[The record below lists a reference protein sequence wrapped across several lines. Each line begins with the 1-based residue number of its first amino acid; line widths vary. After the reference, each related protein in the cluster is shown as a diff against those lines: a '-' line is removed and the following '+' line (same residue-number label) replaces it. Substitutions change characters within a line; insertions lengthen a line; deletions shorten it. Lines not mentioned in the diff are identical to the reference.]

1 MATRVYISGIIG
13 ANGWFEE
20 GTTYNAFKREFEAAL
35 AKEDD
40 IEVPINTPGGS
51 IADGVAMYNLIAANR
66 DRVTTINEGMA
77 YSMGAIIL
85 SAGGKRK
92 AYKNATTM
100 IHNGSGRVEGNA
112 KDLRGALEMLEKL
125 DDAMAESIAQ
135 FSGKTVDEI
144 KTAYFDYQDH
154 TLTAKEALDA
164 GILTELIDLNSEAVP
179 ANGKALSIAEAMA
192 LFTKNNKEAEDGLFT
207 RLAARFKAQSTNT
220 NPTPKPISQPISDS
234 DMKIKLT
241 AQLVSFAAIA
251 GITAKDG
258 DEVELTAEHLEK
270 INTHITGLTGKLQS
284 TTEAKTNAEAEVTRL
299 TGELTNKTTEATEWK
314 DKYMKMP
321 GAVHTSVNTTEDP
334 ENKGENKGI
343 GAYGDEDADYNA
355 NARAMF
361 GK

>member
-1 MATRVYISGIIG
+1 MASRVYISGIIG
-13 ANGWFEE
+13 ANGWFED

-35 AKEDD
+35 AKKDD
-40 IEVPINTPGGS
+40 IEVPINSPGGS

-92 AYKNATTM
+92 GYKNATTM
-100 IHNGSGRVEGNA
+100 IHNGSGRVDGNA

-164 GILTELIDLNSEAVP
+164 GILTEIIDLNSEAVP
-179 ANGKALSIAEAMA
+179 ASGKALSITEAMA
-192 LFTKNNKEAEDGLFT
+192 LFTKNNKESEDGLFT
-207 RLAARFKAQSTNT
+207 RLAARFKAQSTAPN
-220 NPTPKPISQPISDS
+220 NQPPSEPITDS

-241 AQLVSFAAIA
+241 AQLVAFAAIA

-258 DEVELTAEHLEK
+258 DEVDFTAEHFDK
-270 INTHITGLTGKLQS
+270 VSGHIAGLTTQLQAA
-284 TTEAKTNAEAEVTRL
+284 TNDKTKAEGEVTRL
-299 TGELTNKTTEATEWK
+299 TGELTTKTTEAEDWK
-314 DKYMKMP
+314 GKYMKMP
-321 GAVHTSVNTTEDP
+321 GAVHTSVTTTKDP
-334 ENKGENKGI
+334 DNKFENKGI
-343 GAYGDEDADYNA
+343 GEYGDEDADYNV